1 MTPSTAPQQ
10 SYSQSPLAN
19 SALLEGLK
27 PPLRSTLSSLNIN
40 LDYELARYRYAK
52 RGDAQPGVAPP
63 QFQSRR
69 QRSLNLINVPTPAK
83 QVKLPATAAA
93 APPPPPNPRIA
104 QTANSSAPAPVSD
117 PMPGTA
123 TGNVSEVASLKS
135 ALVRQAAPQ
144 PDNYLESSEALLQNF
159 DNSYPAAGSEPS
171 PTSKSWFEGINTP
184 LGLGALLLLLVASA
198 GFGFVLVN
206 PSAAQNLFGNT
217 PLARLLPSSAVDEV
231 EAIDG
236 EAAEADAE
244 AIASPE
250 GPPLSALGPDL
261 SQREFLT
268 LDLNTLSN
276 LPSNTSPLAGQ
287 PAPLATGRPG
297 DANGLG
303 TAQANAGNAA
313 ASGTSAAGTPTPQQ
327 VNQIPQ
333 NITPAPRPAAI
344 APTNPAPA
352 AAPAPAP
359 APPASAPAPVVSA
372 PAAVDASPAESQAPV
387 TSYYVVSDYTGDPSL
402 NEAREVVG
410 DAYVRNFDVGARI
423 QLGAFSSEAGATA
436 LTEELNNQGIEAQVY
451 EP

>member
-10 SYSQSPLAN
+10 SYSQSQLAN

-27 PPLRSTLSSLNIN
+27 PPLRSTLCSLNIN

-52 RGDAQPGVAPP
+52 RGEAQPNVAPP

-69 QRSLNLINVPTPAK
+69 QRSLNLINVPAPAK
-83 QVKLPATAAA
+83 PVRSPGLATA
-93 APPPPPNPRIA
+93 APPPPPNPRIS
-104 QTANSSAPAPVSD
+104 QTATAPATVVAAAS
-117 PMPGTA
+117 
-123 TGNVSEVASLKS
+123 GNGSEVANLRS

-159 DNSYPAAGSEPS
+159 DNSYPAAGPGPVAS

-184 LGLGALLLLLVASA
+184 LGLGALMLLLVASA

-217 PLARLLPSSAVDEV
+217 PLARLLPSTAVDEV
-231 EAIDG
+231 EAVDG
-236 EAAEADAE
+236 VTADAD

-261 SQREFLT
+261 SQREFST

-276 LPSNTSPLAGQ
+276 LPSNTSPLGGQ
-287 PAPLATGRPG
+287 PAQLVPG
-297 DANGLG
+297 NVSAANGLG
-303 TAQANAGNAA
+303 PGQANAGNAA
-313 ASGTSAAGTPTPQQ
+313 ANGTAVAGTPQQ

-344 APTNPAPA
+344 APTYQEP

-359 APPASAPAPVVSA
+359 APAPQSAPAVESV
-372 PAAVDASPAESQAPV
+372 PAASNAALAASQAPV
-387 TSYYVVSDYTGDPSL
+387 SAYYVVSDYTGDPSL
-402 NEAREVVG
+402 DEAREVVD

-423 QLGAFSSEAGATA
+423 QLGAFSSEEGAAA
-436 LTEELNNQGIEAQVY
+436 LTEELNNQGIEAQIY

>member
-27 PPLRSTLSSLNIN
+27 PPLRNTLSSLNIN
-40 LDYELARYRYAK
+40 LDYELARYRYVK

-83 QVKLPATAAA
+83 SVKLPATAAA

-117 PMPGTA
+117 PLPATA
-123 TGNVSEVASLKS
+123 TGSVSEVANLKS

-159 DNSYPAAGSEPS
+159 DNSYPATGSEPS
-171 PTSKSWFEGINTP
+171 PTAKSWFEGINTP

-217 PLARLLPSSAVDEV
+217 PLARFWPGAEVDEV
-231 EAIDG
+231 EAVDG
-236 EAAEADAE
+236 VTADAD
-244 AIASPE
+244 AITSSE

-261 SQREFLT
+261 SQREFST

-276 LPSNTSPLAGQ
+276 LPSNASPLAGQ
-287 PAPLATGRPG
+287 PTPLATDRPG
-297 DANGLG
+297 NGNGLVANQ
-303 TAQANAGNAA
+303 TNAGNAA
-313 ASGTSAAGTPTPQQ
+313 ANTTSAAGTPTPQQ

-344 APTNPAPA
+344 APTNQAPA

-359 APPASAPAPVVSA
+359 APQPAAVAPAPA
-372 PAAVDASPAESQAPV
+372 TANPSPAVSQAPV
-387 TSYYVVSDYTGDPSL
+387 SSYYVVSDYTGDLSL
-402 NEAREVVG
+402 DEAREVVG

-423 QLGAFSSEAGATA
+423 QLGAFSSEAGAAA
-436 LTEELNNQGIEAQVY
+436 LTEELSSQGIEAQVY

>member
-52 RGDAQPGVAPP
+52 RGEAQPGVAPP

-83 QVKLPATAAA
+83 PVKLPATAAA

-117 PMPGTA
+117 PVPATA
-123 TGNVSEVASLKS
+123 TGSVSEVANLKS

-159 DNSYPAAGSEPS
+159 DNSYPATGSEPS
-171 PTSKSWFEGINTP
+171 PTAKSWFEGINTP

-217 PLARLLPSSAVDEV
+217 PLARFWPGAEVDEV
-231 EAIDG
+231 EAVDG
-236 EAAEADAE
+236 VTADAD
-244 AIASPE
+244 AITSPE

-261 SQREFLT
+261 SQREFST

-276 LPSNTSPLAGQ
+276 LPSNASPLAGQ
-287 PAPLATGRPG
+287 PTPLATDRPG
-297 DANGLG
+297 NGNGLG
-303 TAQANAGNAA
+303 ANQTNAGNAA
-313 ASGTSAAGTPTPQQ
+313 ANTTSAAGTPTPQQ

-344 APTNPAPA
+344 APTNQAPA

-359 APPASAPAPVVSA
+359 APQPAAAPVAPAPA
-372 PAAVDASPAESQAPV
+372 TANPSPAVSQPPV
-387 TSYYVVSDYTGDPSL
+387 SSYYV
-402 NEAREVVG
+402 
-410 DAYVRNFDVGARI
+410 
-423 QLGAFSSEAGATA
+423 
-436 LTEELNNQGIEAQVY
+436 
-451 EP
+451 

>member
-83 QVKLPATAAA
+83 PVKLPATAAA

-104 QTANSSAPAPVSD
+104 QTANSSAPASVSD
-117 PMPGTA
+117 PVAAPA
-123 TGNVSEVASLKS
+123 TGSVSEVANLKS

-159 DNSYPAAGSEPS
+159 DNSYPAAGSEPAS
-171 PTSKSWFEGINTP
+171 TSKSWFEGINTP

-198 GFGFVLVN
+198 GFGFLLVN

-217 PLARLLPSSAVDEV
+217 PLARLWPGSEVDEV
-231 EAIDG
+231 EAGDG
-236 EAAEADAE
+236 VTADAD

-261 SQREFLT
+261 SQREFST

-276 LPSNTSPLAGQ
+276 LPSNASPLAGQ
-287 PAPLATGRPG
+287 PNPLATNRPG
-297 DANGLG
+297 DGNGLG
-303 TAQANAGNAA
+303 ANRANAGNVAA
-313 ASGTSAAGTPTPQQ
+313 NGTSAAGPPTPQQ

-344 APTNPAPA
+344 TPTNQAPA

-359 APPASAPAPVVSA
+359 APQPAAAPVTAAPATANS
-372 PAAVDASPAESQAPV
+372 SPAVSQAPV
-387 TSYYVVSDYTGDPSL
+387 SSYYVVSDYTGDPSL
-402 NEAREVVG
+402 DEAREVVG

-423 QLGAFSSEAGATA
+423 QLGAFSSEAGAAA
-436 LTEELNNQGIEAQVY
+436 LTQELNNQGIEAQVY

>member
-52 RGDAQPGVAPP
+52 RGEAQPGVAPP

-83 QVKLPATAAA
+83 PVKLPATAAA

-117 PMPGTA
+117 PVPATA
-123 TGNVSEVASLKS
+123 TGSVSEVANLKS

-159 DNSYPAAGSEPS
+159 DTSYPAAGSEPS
-171 PTSKSWFEGINTP
+171 PTAKSWFEGINTP

-206 PSAAQNLFGNT
+206 PSAAQNLFGNS
-217 PLARLLPSSAVDEV
+217 PLARFWPGAEGNEEV
-231 EAIDG
+231 ETVDG
-236 EAAEADAE
+236 VTADADE
-244 AIASPE
+244 IASPE

-261 SQREFLT
+261 SQREFST

-276 LPSNTSPLAGQ
+276 LPSSASPLAGQ
-287 PAPLATGRPG
+287 PTPLATDRPG
-297 DANGLG
+297 NGNGLG
-303 TAQANAGNAA
+303 ANQTNAGNAA
-313 ASGTSAAGTPTPQQ
+313 ANTTSAAGTPTPQQ

-344 APTNPAPA
+344 APTNQAPA

-359 APPASAPAPVVSA
+359 APQ
-372 PAAVDASPAESQAPV
+372 PAAVGPAPATANPSPAVSQAPV
-387 TSYYVVSDYTGDPSL
+387 SSYYVVSDYTGDLSL
-402 NEAREVVG
+402 DEAREVVG

-423 QLGAFSSEAGATA
+423 QLGAFSSEAGAAA
-436 LTEELNNQGIEAQVY
+436 LTEELSSQGIEAQVY